1 MISKT
6 EIKQVAKIFKAL
18 SNENRLQLFLE
29 ILEKENL
36 SINKHDCFISE
47 LANHLKIGA
56 PTISHHVKELENAGL
71 INTDKKGKLMTASIN
86 KEVINILIKILSH

>member
-1 MISKT
+1 MVSKT
-6 EIKQVAKIFKAL
+6 EIKQLTKIFKAL

-29 ILEKENL
+29 ILEKDNL
-36 SINKHDCFISE
+36 SINQHDCFISE

-71 INTDKKGKLMTASIN
+71 IHTDKKGKLITANVN
-86 KEVINILIKILSH
+86 KEVINIIVKMLS